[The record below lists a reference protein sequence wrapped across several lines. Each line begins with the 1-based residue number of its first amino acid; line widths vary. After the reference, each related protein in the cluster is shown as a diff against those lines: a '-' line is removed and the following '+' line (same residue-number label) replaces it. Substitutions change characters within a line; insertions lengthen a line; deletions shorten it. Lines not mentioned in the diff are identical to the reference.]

1 MGTRLLAG
9 TGGGAAGRSDLVKRI
24 VGSLLA
30 ALILSASPA
39 PAFETVR
46 IGLLGPMTGSWS
58 DEGLQARQVVE
69 LLVRDLNEK
78 GGILG
83 KPVELIDADTA
94 GTPKATHAAAREMAS
109 LGVAAVVGP
118 YGSDAAEA
126 VQGIFNEAKILQI
139 ANGATAVSLS
149 EKGFRY
155 FFRTCPRDDEQ
166 GRVAASVVR
175 RFKFK
180 RIAVLHDHSIYARGL
195 AEQLR
200 ILLDKEIRI
209 VFFDGLIPERQDY
222 SALLARMKAAGAEAV
237 FFTGYYPEGGLLLR
251 QKAEMGWKAPILGGD
266 ANSNPELVMIAGRDA
281 AKGFLCVS
289 SPVPGDIAT
298 QRARAFLPAFGRQY
312 GRPLS
317 SIYAMMA
324 GDGFL
329 AVAAAMRE
337 TKSVETDKTSEFLR
351 RKYKEHNG
359 LTGRISFNEK
369 GDRVGD
375 VYRIYRV
382 DAQGVFVPL
391 P

>member
-1 MGTRLLAG
+1 MPLAG
-9 TGGGAAGRSDLVKRI
+9 TGQGRDREVSNLVKKI

-30 ALILSASPA
+30 ALILSASPS

-58 DEGLQARQVVE
+58 DEGLQAKQVVE
-69 LLVRDLNEK
+69 LIVRDLNEK

-83 KPVELIDADTA
+83 KPVELIDADTV
-94 GTPKATHAAAREMAS
+94 GTLEEKQAAAKEMAS

-118 YGSDAAEA
+118 YGSEAAEA
-126 VQGIFNEAKILQI
+126 VQGIFNEARILQV

-166 GRVAASVVR
+166 GRVAASLVR

-180 RIAVLHDHSIYARGL
+180 KIAVLHDHSIYARGL

-200 ILLDKEIRI
+200 VLLEKELRI

-222 SALLARMKAAGAEAV
+222 SVLLAKMKAAGAEAV

-251 QKAEMGWKAPILGGD
+251 QKAELGWKAPFLGGD
-266 ANSNPELVMIAGRDA
+266 ANNNPELVMIAGRDA
-281 AKGFLCVS
+281 ARGFLCVS

-298 QRARAFLPAFGRQY
+298 KRARAFLPAFSTQY
-312 GRPLS
+312 GRSVS
-317 SIYAMMA
+317 SIHAMMA

-329 AVAAAMRE
+329 AAAAAMRE
-337 TKSVETDKTSEFLR
+337 TKSVEADKTSEFLR

-375 VYRIYRV
+375 VYRTYRI
-382 DAQGVFVPL
+382 DARGVFVPL